1 MTNAQFIAFE
11 GNDGSGKSTTA
22 KLVADQLRD
31 EGHDIF
37 FLDKNC
43 PTFESGY
50 AAYHMGKIREILWD
64 YENDAPLEVLGD
76 RHWIDLIA
84 AWFHGLENCV
94 VMPQLDRGQ
103 TVISDG
109 WVAKYL
115 ARFQLKDSAIAEC
128 ANAVFSNVM
137 VPDAVI
143 FLDVEPQIA
152 FDRKP
157 STKRS
162 ERGEL
167 EGASKTGNTFV
178 DYQKSVRERLLSIAD
193 DSWTYI
199 ETSFLNVE
207 GTSRKAAEAVKQVLS
222 AGHKGG
228 KVRTPDLCPVGVRRA
243 RRP

>member
-1 MTNAQFIAFE
+1 VTNAQFIAFE

-22 KLVADQLRD
+22 KLVADRLRD

-43 PTFESGY
+43 PTFQSGY

-64 YENDAPLEVLGD
+64 YDNDAPLEVLGD

-94 VMPQLDRGQ
+94 VMPQLERGR
-103 TVISDG
+103 TVIADG

-115 ARFQLKDSAIAEC
+115 ARFLLKDRETAEC

-152 FDRKP
+152 FDRKT

-167 EGASKTGNTFV
+167 ERASKTSNTFV
-178 DYQKSVRERLLSIAD
+178 DYQNSVREKLLSIAD

-207 GTSRKAAEAVKQVLS
+207 GVSSRATDVAKQVLS
-222 AGHKGG
+222 VGNQKES
-228 KVRTPDLCPVGVRRA
+228 RLCG
-243 RRP
+243 